1 MSTLQSTATRHR
13 TQSLVRAAWFAL
25 GILIAFGVAFVIL
38 AAGRTSR
45 HAVTYRFQPVIA
57 PAHDASRATDTAGRR
72 LVVDPGSGFAVP
84 VH

>member
-13 TQSLVRAAWFAL
+13 TQSLVRGAWFAL

-38 AAGRTSR
+38 AAGRKSR
-45 HAVTYRFQPVIA
+45 HAVTVRLQPVTA
-57 PAHDASRATDTAGRR
+57 PAHAASRATDTAAPRP
-72 LVVDPGSGFAVP
+72 VVDPGSGFALP